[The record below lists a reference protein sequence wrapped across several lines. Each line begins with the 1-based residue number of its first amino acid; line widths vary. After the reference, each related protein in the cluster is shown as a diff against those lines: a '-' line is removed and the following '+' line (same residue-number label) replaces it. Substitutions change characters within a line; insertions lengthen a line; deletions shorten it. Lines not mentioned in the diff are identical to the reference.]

1 MYIQFDYSCW
11 FQAPRDISSPFTR
24 LYFAPLCSHEL
35 RNDILLLLHCKITRI
50 YTNVSVRS
58 LPFHCLSSLS
68 PPLSLS
74 DIPIPFN
81 PRFRDRTT
89 NASDPDDA
97 IDGISSSNNLH
108 GQVESFLCTF
118 FQSFHYAI
126 KIVRVTRMMMIAL
139 LRFRECNVYKMLGMW
154 VSRLEGRINA
164 ITGDLVLSLLHVY
177 IYNFCLCFSK
187 NVARISHNASCIRD
201 RLSFHSPLVQSRSL

>member
-1 MYIQFDYSCW
+1 MLV
-11 FQAPRDISSPFTR
+11 SSPSRYLVAFHSAILRAIVQPRVAQRYFTSLALQNNAYIYER
-24 LYFAPLCSHEL
+24 KCTIVTIPL
-35 RNDILLLLHCKITRI
+35 
-50 YTNVSVRS
+50 S
-58 LPFHCLSSLS
+58 LFSL

-126 KIVRVTRMMMIAL
+126 KIVWVTRMMMIAL

-187 NVARISHNASCIRD
+187 NIARISHNASYIRD

>member
-1 MYIQFDYSCW
+1 MV
-11 FQAPRDISSPFTR
+11 SSPSRYLVAFHSAILRAIVQPRVAQRYFTSLALQNNAYIYER
-24 LYFAPLCSHEL
+24 KCTIVTIPLSL
-35 RNDILLLLHCKITRI
+35 F
-50 YTNVSVRS
+50 S
-58 LPFHCLSSLS
+58 LP
-68 PPLSLS
+68 PSLS

-139 LRFRECNVYKMLGMW
+139 LRFRECNVYKMLGM
-154 VSRLEGRINA
+154 
-164 ITGDLVLSLLHVY
+164 
-177 IYNFCLCFSK
+177 
-187 NVARISHNASCIRD
+187 
-201 RLSFHSPLVQSRSL
+201 

>member
-1 MYIQFDYSCW
+1 MLV
-11 FQAPRDISSPFTR
+11 SSPSRYLVAFHSAILRAIVQPRVAQRYFTSLALQNNAYIYER
-24 LYFAPLCSHEL
+24 KCTIVTIPLSL
-35 RNDILLLLHCKITRI
+35 F
-50 YTNVSVRS
+50 S
-58 LPFHCLSSLS
+58 LPV
-68 PPLSLS
+68 SLS

>member
-1 MYIQFDYSCW
+1 MLV
-11 FQAPRDISSPFTR
+11 SSPSRYLVAFHSAILRAIVQPRVAQRYFTSLALQNNAYIYER
-24 LYFAPLCSHEL
+24 ECTIVTIPL
-35 RNDILLLLHCKITRI
+35 
-50 YTNVSVRS
+50 S
-58 LPFHCLSSLS
+58 LFSP

-97 IDGISSSNNLH
+97 IDGIFSSNNLH